1 MKKMTVR
8 DFEEKDSQKY
18 ADRLLAIA
26 NINLVDPSVYEY
38 PTCRTLVVE
47 KDGEQKLMN
56 SFHLV
61 IVQEALAPQ
70 PDISPKEHALAL
82 RALNDY
88 LKKLARM
95 SGVREIMFGCADPR
109 VEKFAVKHGFEK
121 LPFPM
126 FRMKVCPEKE

>member
-18 ADRLLAIA
+18 ADRLHALAS
-26 NINLVDPSVYEY
+26 INLVDPAVYDY

-70 PDISPKEHALAL
+70 PDISPKDHALAL

-88 LKKLARM
+88 LKKLAQL
-95 SGVREIMFGCADPR
+95 SGVKEIWFGCKDER
-109 VEKFAVKHGFEK
+109 VIKFAERHGFEV
-121 LPFPM
+121 LNFPVL
-126 FRMKVCPEKE
+126 RMKVQ